1 MIEVTSDILGPG
13 IEEEYA
19 DALAAIDDMRVA
31 LGSQRLTNDTPEG
44 RVLLNIAWIEK
55 EIHARRLPIPVHES
69 YVRTVFYLVGSREL
83 AGHPGFQD
91 ALGRL
96 WLVLKGYG
104 LVKPRHTPLL
114 ISMMDDF
121 TAEAERC
128 PDADAPKTAA
138 LIADMR
144 AEEAVLRQGRWPRR
158 RRPQAYFTLQITPA
172 LRACMQRCSGRATDI
187 QAALFEDWRPSPAYK
202 PPLPAPV
209 PGLPPEAPHLPSELA
224 GRLP

>member
-1 MIEVTSDILGPG
+1 MIEVTPDILGPG
-13 IEEEYA
+13 IEEEYS

-31 LGSQRLTNDTPEG
+31 LGLQKLTNSTPEG
-44 RVLLNIAWIEK
+44 RVLLNIAWLEK
-55 EIHARRLPIPVHES
+55 EIHSRRLPIPIDES
-69 YVRTVFYLVGSREL
+69 YAQTIFHLVGSNEL
-83 AGHPGFQD
+83 AGFPGFQE

-128 PDADAPKTAA
+128 PDASAPKTAA

-144 AEEAVLRQGRWPRR
+144 AEADRLRRGEWPRR
-158 RRPQAYFTLQITPA
+158 RRLQQYFTLQITPS
-172 LRACMQRCSGRATDI
+172 LRACMERCSGRATDI

-202 PPLPAPV
+202 PALPAPT
-209 PGLPPEAPHLPSELA
+209 PGLPPKAPSLPPELE